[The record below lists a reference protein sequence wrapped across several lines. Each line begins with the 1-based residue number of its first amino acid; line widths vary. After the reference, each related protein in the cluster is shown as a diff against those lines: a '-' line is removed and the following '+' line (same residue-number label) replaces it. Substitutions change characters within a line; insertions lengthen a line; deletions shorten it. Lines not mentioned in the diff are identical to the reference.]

1 MTVCEYTR
9 AKLEKLG
16 VTCARID
23 RKLIE
28 TYVRA
33 GIREGYFPM
42 PTNVDERRRATNE
55 PADDFLQAA
64 ANVGASS
71 I

>member
-1 MTVCEYTR
+1 MTDCEYTR

-16 VTCARID
+16 VTCAPIN

-33 GIREGYFPM
+33 GVREGYFPRAPRVENHDTARAPEDF
-42 PTNVDERRRATNE
+42 PTG
-55 PADDFLQAA
+55 LL
-64 ANVGASS
+64 GAQGSLS
-71 I
+71 